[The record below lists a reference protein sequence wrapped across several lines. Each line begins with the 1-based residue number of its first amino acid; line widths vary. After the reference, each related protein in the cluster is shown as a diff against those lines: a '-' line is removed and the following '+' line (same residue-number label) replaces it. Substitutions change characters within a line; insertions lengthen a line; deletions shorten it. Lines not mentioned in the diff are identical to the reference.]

1 LPGDTPG
8 IARGAPSVALKSFA
22 GVLLRNLAAEEERW
36 LGWCVFAFGSGIAI
50 YFSLKAE
57 PSLALAGGVGLVG
70 LLCSVRA
77 PKDAGT
83 AMRCERFIGLCLS
96 HDTLLSPHGARAV

>member
-1 LPGDTPG
+1 
-8 IARGAPSVALKSFA
+8 
-22 GVLLRNLAAEEERW
+22 LRNLAAEEERW
-36 LGWCVFAFGSGIAI
+36 LGWCLCLWQRHRDLF
-50 YFSLKAE
+50 FSLKAE

-70 LLCSVRA
+70 LLCSLRA

-96 HDTLLSPHGARAV
+96 HDRLLSPHGARAV